1 MVGPFIFSRLPVI
14 HFGPAKI
21 DNLATIAAG
30 YGRSALLVTGSASFI
45 ASPMGEKV
53 LKSLAE
59 KGIRVRKVQVT
70 GEPSPAIVDK
80 AVSENR
86 APMPDVVIA
95 IGGGSALDAGKAI
108 SAMLLPGG
116 NLKDYLEGV
125 GTREHP
131 GQKVPFIAVPT
142 TAGTGSEATKN
153 AVISEVGSNGFK
165 KSLRHENFVPDVA
178 VVDPL
183 LTVTCS
189 PEITAAS
196 GMDCFTQLTEAYL
209 STKANPMTDA
219 LALKGIEAVARS
231 LPEAFRDG
239 KNTGARA
246 GMSFAALLSGICLA
260 NAGLGAVHGFSSAVG
275 AIYEVPHGIVCGTLM
290 AKANEVNVRAL
301 RRDRSADRALAR
313 YSEMGKIVLGE
324 EGRTE
329 DYYIDGF
336 IDYLFRLTDELRLPP
351 LGRFGVMKAD
361 IPGICMNTDLKN
373 NPVKLTQEELAEI
386 VESRI

>member
-246 GMSFAALLSGICLA
+246 DMSFAALLSGICLA

>member
-70 GEPSPAIVDK
+70 GEPSPAVVDK

-219 LALKGIEAVARS
+219 LALKGIEAVAKS

>member
-70 GEPSPAIVDK
+70 GEPSPAVVDK

>member
-14 HFGPAKI
+14 HFGPGKI

-30 YGRSALLVTGSASFI
+30 YGRSALLVTGSASFF
-45 ASPMGEKV
+45 ASHLGETV

-70 GEPSPAIVDK
+70 GEPSPAVVDK